1 LLTGWRRHFFVYT
14 IPVYEEKSQNTNNK
28 NQRKNTNSKSQDP
41 NSKHWN
47 LVFVFWNLICLPIVP
62 LLDRKGST
70 GKPLLKTF
78 YNRSRKAIV
87 KSETNMQN
95 ESGSRLCRVYKIL
108 VMGESRERLVFHPC
122 IIWMRVISDPPAKYR
137 STASIIT
144 PPAARIIIL

>member
-1 LLTGWRRHFFVYT
+1 MKRNHKIQITRTKEIQNFNF
-14 IPVYEEKSQNTNNK
+14 KSQGSCLEFDA
-28 NQRKNTNSKSQDP
+28 QCFLF
-41 NSKHWN
+41 
-47 LVFVFWNLICLPIVP
+47 LVLGSWNLICLPIVP

-108 VMGESRERLVFHPC
+108 VMGESRERLVFRPC

-144 PPAARIIIL
+144 LPAARIIIL